1 MKMHKQPTPDVP
13 LVVLDD
19 DALVA
24 TTPRPCSTGTP
35 VAVVSSN
42 YYDVVPFML
51 RNNGHTVAL
60 VADVDDTT
68 QLAEA
73 ILIVEQRLGHVAA
86 VIRYETDLATAPHR
100 NSVHSIGGVTSP
112 APPQSYRSH
121 GATDLTA
128 PLTPRTLRRRCMT
141 VDVRPTTVA

>member
-1 MKMHKQPTPDVP
+1 MKMHKQPIPDVP

-19 DALVA
+19 DALVSRYA
-24 TTPRPCSTGTP
+24 KTLFDEGTP

-73 ILIVEQRLGHVAA
+73 IMIVEHRLGHVAA
-86 VIRYETDLATAPHR
+86 VIRYEADLATAPHR
-100 NSVHSIGGVTSP
+100 DSTHSAS
-112 APPQSYRSH
+112 A
-121 GATDLTA
+121 A
-128 PLTPRTLRRRCMT
+128 
-141 VDVRPTTVA
+141 

>member
-1 MKMHKQPTPDVP
+1 MKLHKQPSPDVP

-19 DALVA
+19 DVLVA
-24 TTPRPCSTGTP
+24 RYATTLFDEGTP

-60 VADVDDTT
+60 VADVDDTA

-73 ILIVEQRLGHVAA
+73 ITIVEQRLGHVAS
-86 VIRYETDLATAPHR
+86 VIRYEADLATAPHR
-100 NSVHSIGGVTSP
+100 DSQHP
-112 APPQSYRSH
+112 A
-121 GATDLTA
+121 TA
-128 PLTPRTLRRRCMT
+128 
-141 VDVRPTTVA
+141 A

>member
-24 TTPRPCSTGTP
+24 HYAKTLFDEGTP

-73 ILIVEQRLGHVAA
+73 IMIVEHRLGHVAA
-86 VIRYETDLATAPHR
+86 VIRYEADLATAPHR
-100 NSVHSIGGVTSP
+100 DSTHSAS
-112 APPQSYRSH
+112 A
-121 GATDLTA
+121 A
-128 PLTPRTLRRRCMT
+128 
-141 VDVRPTTVA
+141 